1 MDFKAETIDQPIYI
15 KNFNTIKES
24 LDKQLV
30 ILNNGT
36 VQNYSTSLLVLFDK
50 IIESWNPNNISQLTN
65 QHIKQILEYN
75 PEIILIGT
83 GDKLIT
89 IDYEVLEPL
98 YNNRVPFEVM
108 STINACRTYNLLA
121 GEHRNIAAGLIL

>member
-15 KNFNTIKES
+15 KNFNTTKES
-24 LDKQLV
+24 DEKQLIV
-30 ILNNGT
+30 LNNGIT
-36 VQNYSTSLLVLFDK
+36 HHYSTSLLILFDK
-50 IIESWNPNNISQLTN
+50 IIESWNPNNVFQLTN

-75 PEIILIGT
+75 PEVILIGT
-83 GDKLIT
+83 GDKLST
-89 IDYEVLEPL
+89 IDYAVLEPL

-121 GEHRNIAAGLIL
+121 GEHRNVAAGLIL